1 MIKKVLYIQGY
12 DNLVKE
18 LQYNNVLRTNIND
31 MVKKNSSLRAFYDNN
46 KYIVLKM
53 ECIDDEEDDLDN
65 IYILNGNGIEFIDD
79 KDKVKRLIEA
89 LEKSKDTELKYVS
102 YENVSK
108 EDVKDL
114 FDKY

>member
-46 KYIVLKM
+46 RYIVLKM
-53 ECIDDEEDDLDN
+53 ECIDDEENDLDN
-65 IYILNGNGIEFIDD
+65 IHILNGNDIEFIED
-79 KDKVKRLIEA
+79 KDKVERLIEA
-89 LEKSKDTELKYVS
+89 LEKSKDTELKCVA

-108 EDVKDL
+108 EDIKDL
-114 FDKY
+114 FDEY

>member
-18 LQYNNVLRTNIND
+18 LQYNNVLKTNIND
-31 MVKKNSSLRAFYDNN
+31 MVKKNISLRAFYDNN

-53 ECIDDEEDDLDN
+53 ECIDDEEDDLGN

-79 KDKVKRLIEA
+79 KDKIKRLIKV

-102 YENVSK
+102 CENVSK
-108 EDVKDL
+108 ED
-114 FDKY
+114 

>member
-18 LQYNNVLRTNIND
+18 LQYNNILRTNIND

-79 KDKVKRLIEA
+79 KDKVKRLIET
-89 LEKSKDTELKYVS
+89 LEKSKDTERKYVS

-114 FDKY
+114 FDKR

>member
-18 LQYNNVLRTNIND
+18 LQYNNVLKTNIND

-79 KDKVKRLIEA
+79 KD
-89 LEKSKDTELKYVS
+89 TELKYVS

-108 EDVKDL
+108 ED
-114 FDKY
+114 

>member
-18 LQYNNVLRTNIND
+18 LQYNNVLKTNIND

-53 ECIDDEEDDLDN
+53 ECIDDEEDDLGN
-65 IYILNGNGIEFIDD
+65 IYILNGNGIEFTDD

-89 LEKSKDTELKYVS
+89 LEESKDTELKYVS
-102 YENVSK
+102 YENVPK
-108 EDVKDL
+108 EG
-114 FDKY
+114 

>member
-18 LQYNNVLRTNIND
+18 LQYNNVLKTNIND
-31 MVKKNSSLRAFYDNN
+31 MVKKNISLRAFYDNN

-53 ECIDDEEDDLDN
+53 ECIDDEEDDLGN

-79 KDKVKRLIEA
+79 KDKIKRLIEA
-89 LEKSKDTELKYVS
+89 LEKSKDTELKYIS

-108 EDVKDL
+108 ED
-114 FDKY
+114 

>member
-18 LQYNNVLRTNIND
+18 LQYNNVLKTNIND
-31 MVKKNSSLRAFYDNN
+31 MVKKNISLRAFYDNN

-53 ECIDDEEDDLDN
+53 ECIDDEEDDLGN

-79 KDKVKRLIEA
+79 KDKIKRLIEA

-102 YENVSK
+102 YENVPK
-108 EDVKDL
+108 EG
-114 FDKY
+114 

>member
-65 IYILNGNGIEFIDD
+65 IHILNGNDIEFTED
-79 KDKVKRLIEA
+79 KDTVERLIEA
-89 LEKSKDTELKYVS
+89 LEKSKDIGLKYIS

-114 FDKY
+114 FDKR

>member
-79 KDKVKRLIEA
+79 KD
-89 LEKSKDTELKYVS
+89 TELKYVS

-108 EDVKDL
+108 ED
-114 FDKY
+114 

>member
-1 MIKKVLYIQGY
+1 M
-12 DNLVKE
+12 
-18 LQYNNVLRTNIND
+18 
-31 MVKKNSSLRAFYDNN
+31 RAFYDNN

-108 EDVKDL
+108 EDAKDL
-114 FDKY
+114 FDKR